1 MALLTVLEYPDKR
14 LRNTALPVTDV
25 DVSIRTLVENMF
37 ETMYAETAVGLAA
50 TQVNIQQRI
59 IVMDVSD
66 DRRSPLCLINPEIL
80 HREGIQ
86 YEFEGCISFPGVYDK
101 VERAAK
107 LRVRALDQYGKLIE
121 MDAEE
126 LLAVCIQHEMDHLD
140 GVLFIDHL
148 SRLKQQRLCKKLEK
162 SRSHST

>member
-14 LRNTALPVTDV
+14 LRSKALPVADI
-25 DVSIRTLVENMF
+25 DVSIRTIVENMF

-50 TQVNIQQRI
+50 TQVNIHFRI

-66 DRRSPLCLINPEIL
+66 DRRAPLCLINPEII

-86 YEFEGCISFPGVYDK
+86 HEVEGCISFPGVYDK

-140 GVLFIDHL
+140 GILFIDHL
-148 SRLKQQRLCKKLEK
+148 SRLKQERLCKKLEK
-162 SRSHST
+162 SRIHST